1 MRRIALILA
10 IILTLSCD
18 KGASHPG
25 EDVITVAEGILTVY
39 RMDTSGDTECDTGII
54 SAPPGALEI
63 PGDRFPLSEPI
74 DPGDYTD
81 VLFRY
86 DYGTFMLLVGFMLD
100 TTDPGDPTV
109 FNYSLA
115 SSDSLSFVGDTFYRE
130 NIQYF
135 GPVPATHYYV
145 AALFSP
151 AEGCPVN
158 GMDSAKVYYRVRK
171 FK

>member
-1 MRRIALILA
+1 MRRIAPILA
-10 IILTLSCD
+10 VMFALSCD
-18 KGASHPG
+18 RGASPPG
-25 EDVITVAEGILTVY
+25 EDVVTVAEGILTVY
-39 RMDTSGDTECDTGII
+39 RTDTNGDTECDTGII
-54 SAPPGALEI
+54 SDPPGAMDV
-63 PGDRFPLSEPI
+63 PGDRLPLSEPI

-86 DYGTFMLLVGFMLD
+86 DYGTFMLLVGFILD

-115 SSDSLSFVGDTFYRE
+115 SSDSLSFVGDTFSRK

-151 AEGCPVN
+151 TEGCPAN
-158 GMDSAKVYYRVRK
+158 GTDSAKVYYRVRK
-171 FK
+171 FR